1 MQGSAEVRRK
11 GLHLRGDVHGDQG
24 EHQLRFGRI
33 QGRVRGPGKKVGGCV
48 GAAAG
53 SEGLPI
59 DEELSGGLSAEDVG
73 LSPDHRHKT
82 PSLHK
87 FGSRELR
94 YLANIQRTPWCLTSI
109 TNFAVV

>member
-59 DEELSGGLSAEDVG
+59 DEDYQAVSQQ
-73 LSPDHRHKT
+73 KT
-82 PSLHK
+82 WV
-87 FGSRELR
+87 SRRTIVTRLPVYTSSEAELR